1 MEKRKFKINIL
12 DIVIFVVILCSV
24 AILVFR
30 DTVNEIFTKPEITT
44 LEIAVFV
51 NGEENCSAVS
61 ALLDKNAVF
70 VPDNKND
77 FTVNVKVVE
86 FNAASDL
93 HTDAKKGEV
102 KIQLSGYKR
111 LGRFYTEDGTRIHTD
126 TECAI
131 VINNGKING
140 TLLTV
145 GISG

>member
-77 FTVNVKVVE
+77 FTVK
-86 FNAASDL
+86 A
-93 HTDAKKGEV
+93 
-102 KIQLSGYKR
+102 
-111 LGRFYTEDGTRIHTD
+111 D
-126 TECAI
+126 TEGFITHAEEGEGGFGYDPLFFCEKFGKTFASLTPDEKNSLSHRGRAI
-131 VINNGKING
+131 KLFAEKFAEIMTEKYN
-140 TLLTV
+140 
-145 GISG
+145 